1 MTTTLKLILLYS
13 LFAAFLVL
21 FSQYIKR
28 KVIFLRYCIYLRKS
42 RADKESESFS
52 GDELSCLERH
62 EKTLLALA
70 QNMNIT
76 VEKIYREVVSGETIS
91 SRPVVKQL
99 LSEVEGG
106 LWDGVLVME
115 VERLARGDTIDQG
128 VVSRAF
134 KYSSTK
140 IITPLKIYDPLNEY
154 DEEYFEFGLF
164 MSRREY
170 KTINRRLQRGRLSS
184 ASEGKFAAPRA
195 PYGYKKVKLA
205 GEKGY
210 SLEIVPEESDVVKTI
225 FTLYTEGL
233 PLQDGSHEAFGAS
246 KIAAYLSSC
255 GKLSKNGGNWSAAS
269 VREILKNPV
278 YIGKIRWNR
287 RKCVKKIVD
296 GRVFVSRPRSDSTL
310 ILVNGL
316 HEPIIPQELFFSA
329 EQKLKQHGAPVKKD
343 AQIKNSLA
351 GIVVCGICGHN
362 MARRPYGLDFRRDML
377 ICPYGC
383 KNTAS
388 RLYLVEERLIYA
400 LSLWLENYHFSFSLS
415 QNQDN
420 SASLASSL
428 KSTIL
433 SLSQQLSSI
442 CDLLERGIYSEEMFL
457 SRKQKIETA
466 IDFTRSRLETLE
478 AVKTSECADFSG
490 SFTDLYHALSL
501 PHHKNALLKLLI
513 EKVEYL
519 KPKSSPRPA
528 PDGFELTIYPKL
540 PRK

>member
-1 MTTTLKLILLYS
+1 M
-13 LFAAFLVL
+13 
-21 FSQYIKR
+21 
-28 KVIFLRYCIYLRKS
+28 RYCIYLRKS
-42 RADKESESFS
+42 RADRERESFS

-76 VEKIYREVVSGETIS
+76 VEKIYREVVSGETIA

-99 LSEVEGG
+99 LSEVESG

-134 KYSSTK
+134 KYSCTK
-140 IITPLKIYDPLNEY
+140 IITPLKVYDPLNEY

-184 ASEGKFAAPRA
+184 VNEGKFAAPRA
-195 PYGYKKVKLA
+195 PYGYKKVKLT

-210 SLEIVPEESDVVKTI
+210 SLEIVPEEAEVVKTI
-225 FTLYTEGL
+225 FTLYTDGL
-233 PLQDGSHEAFGAS
+233 PSQDGSPEAFGAS
-246 KIAAYLSSC
+246 KIAAYLSAC
-255 GKLSKNGGNWSAAS
+255 GKHSKNGTVWSPSS

-287 RKCVKKIVD
+287 RKCIKKIVD
-296 GRVFVSRPRSDSTL
+296 GCVSVSRPRSDSEL
-310 ILVNGL
+310 ILSDGL
-316 HEPIIPQELFFSA
+316 HSPIISQELFFSA
-329 EQKLKQHGAPVKKD
+329 QEKLKQHGAPVKKD

-351 GIVVCGICGHN
+351 GIVVCAVCGHN
-362 MARRPYGLDFRRDML
+362 MARRPYGKDSRRDML

-383 KNTAS
+383 KNTSS
-388 RLYLVEERLIYA
+388 RLYLVEEKLTYA
-400 LSLWLENYHFSFSLS
+400 LSLWLENYSFSIT
-415 QNQDN
+415 QNPAENN
-420 SASLASSL
+420 SDPLVSSL
-428 KSTIL
+428 NRSIL
-433 SLSQQLSSI
+433 SLSQQLNSL
-442 CDLLERGIYSEEMFL
+442 CDLLERGIYSEQLFL
-457 SRKQKIETA
+457 MRKQKLESELEFSKAQLASLNSRKVQSTPHN
-466 IDFTRSRLETLE
+466 FTL
-478 AVKTSECADFSG
+478 
-490 SFTDLYHALSL
+490 SFPELYHALSL
-501 PHHKNALLKLLI
+501 PQHKNTLLKLLLK
-513 EKVEYL
+513 KVEYL
-519 KPKSSPRPA
+519 KPQNARGTS